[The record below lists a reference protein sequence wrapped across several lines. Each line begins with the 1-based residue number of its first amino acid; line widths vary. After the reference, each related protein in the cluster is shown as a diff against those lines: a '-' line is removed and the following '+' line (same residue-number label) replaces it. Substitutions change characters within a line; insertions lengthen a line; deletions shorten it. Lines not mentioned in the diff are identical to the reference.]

1 MERLSVVD
9 LTVEFS
15 SGGYLVKPFDHYNLT
30 VNAGELV
37 ILLGPSGCGKTTLLS
52 CLAGILTP
60 TSGSI
65 LVDDV
70 DVTKLGPAELT
81 EYRRRTVGIVF
92 QGFKL
97 ISSLTARENVEASL
111 RLAGVSVKT
120 ARARAELLLTRFGL
134 AERMH
139 HRPGKMSGGQQQRVA
154 ICRALAHDPPVV
166 LADEPTAQLDYIQ
179 VESVIRTLRE
189 LAGPGRVVIVST
201 HDQRLV
207 PLADRVVELEAGKSI
222 DIRAPERVPVAAGEV
237 LFTQGT
243 RGEIVYVVEEGAVD
257 LVRQRA
263 DGTEELLHVAT
274 AGEYFG
280 ELAPL
285 LGFPRAATARG
296 AAPAGAVVSG
306 YTVSEFRK
314 LVGPEGLRLALGTK
328 GATTP
333 AFVPLGSVAVPEP
346 EDVS

>member
-1 MERLSVVD
+1 VNQLVVKD
-9 LTVEFS
+9 LTVEFN
-15 SGGYLVKPFDHYNLT
+15 SGGYAVKPFDNYNLT
-30 VNAGELV
+30 INAGELV

-65 LVDDV
+65 LVDDL
-70 DVTKLGPAELT
+70 DVTKLGPKEMT
-81 EYRRRTVGIVF
+81 GYRRETVGIVF

-111 RLAGVSVKT
+111 RLAGVPVKP
-120 ARARAELLLTRFGL
+120 ARARAEELLTRFGL

-154 ICRALAHDPPVV
+154 IARALAHDPPVV

-179 VESVIRTLRE
+179 VEGVIRTLRE

-207 PLADRVVELEAGKSI
+207 PLADRVVELEAGKTI
-222 DIRAPERVPVAAGEV
+222 DLREPDRVTLPAGAE
-237 LFTQGT
+237 LFAQGT
-243 RGEIVYVVEEGAVD
+243 RGELVYVVEDGAVD

-263 DGTEELLHVAT
+263 DGTEELLHVARP
-274 AGEYFG
+274 GEYFG

-296 AAPAGAVVSG
+296 AAGGANVTG
-306 YTVSEFRK
+306 YTVAEFRK
-314 LVGPEGLRLALGTK
+314 LVGPEGMRRALSMTGERPQLNKPDEVTLPDEE
-328 GATTP
+328 T
-333 AFVPLGSVAVPEP
+333 AV
-346 EDVS
+346 S